1 MRRISKSDQFLAV
14 LGRALATLR
23 ANGPALRTPTEILT
37 NSKQPSA
44 CDPTSALKLDS
55 PSTNSTALPE
65 TVPTAASPAKQLE
78 KPSIDEREMALAAKL
93 MRVNHVGEICAQ
105 ALYEGHALSTA
116 DPELRTFFIQA
127 SREEADHLAWT
138 KARIDQLGGRTS
150 MLNPLWYGGAFAI
163 GYLSGRFGDRTS
175 LGFMRETERQVEAH
189 LDSHLDK
196 LPEGDVISR
205 QILLAMKEDEA
216 AHAESAA
223 RRGANELPKA
233 VHWAMQASAKLM
245 TKTAYHL

>member
-1 MRRISKSDQFLAV
+1 MTAEKTMDRFFGT
-14 LGRALATLR
+14 LGRALNTLC
-23 ANGPALRTPTEILT
+23 APPVALR
-37 NSKQPSA
+37 
-44 CDPTSALKLDS
+44 S
-55 PSTNSTALPE
+55 PSQVLAESEPVAYEKLSDSE
-65 TVPTAASPAKQLE
+65 RSHSAA
-78 KPSIDEREMALAAKL
+78 L
-93 MRVNHVGEICAQ
+93 MRINHVGEICAQ

-116 DPELRTFFIQA
+116 DPELRNFFIQA